1 MSGGDSGAHEGL
13 KIGRALESARKA
25 RGLSLKEAEEETK
38 IRAGYLA
45 ELELENFGV
54 LPAVYVQGF
63 LRTYANFLQLDG
75 EAMVRELKRQ
85 QGTREE
91 PPLYVG
97 PEEDDSLD
105 DILAALGSVGTK
117 EQDTTGDE
125 EDQSSPLL
133 PAALAG
139 YVYLGL
145 AVVLVLAVAVLALT
159 LAGDGRPSAVS
170 QVREPLTSQAPET
183 SPPDIE
189 ENAGTKQP
197 EQEEEQRAE
206 KEDPERPA
214 GTEAAKEEDEKTE
227 QASWTGQDRDDIR
240 PVQNTAS
247 ATASAAPDRDAEER
261 ASAEPPR
268 RNSAPARQSSAAP
281 QPSPS
286 PAPQPS
292 PSPAPQPSPSPA
304 PQPSPSPAG
313 QPGGAPSGGNS
324 SPPPGNDG
332 QLEVRVAAG
341 AKDPVRLTGGP
352 FDD

>member
-75 EAMVRELKRQ
+75 EAMVRELKRR
-85 QGTREE
+85 QGTKEE

-105 DILAALGSVGTK
+105 DILAALGSAGTT
-117 EQDTTGDE
+117 QQGTTGDE
-125 EDQSSPLL
+125 EHERSPLL

-145 AVVLVLAVAVLALT
+145 AAVLVLAVAVLALT

-170 QVREPLTSQAPET
+170 QVREPLTSRAPAT

-189 ENAGTKQP
+189 ENAGAKRP
-197 EQEEEQRAE
+197 EQEEKQRAE
-206 KEDPERPA
+206 EVKPERTS
-214 GTEAAKEEDEKTE
+214 GSEAAKEGDEKME
-227 QASWTGQDRDDIR
+227 QASWTGQERADIR
-240 PVQNTAS
+240 PVQNSAS
-247 ATASAAPDRDAEER
+247 ATASAVPERDAEKR

-281 QPSPS
+281 QPTPR
-286 PAPQPS
+286 P
-292 PSPAPQPSPSPA
+292 
-304 PQPSPSPAG
+304 
-313 QPGGAPSGGNS
+313 PGGAPSASNSSPPPRGNS
-324 SPPPGNDG
+324 SPPPRSDD
-332 QLEVRVAAG
+332 QIEVRVAVG
-341 AKDPVRLTGGP
+341 AKDPVQLTGGP

>member
-45 ELELENFGV
+45 ELELENFDV

-75 EAMVRELKRQ
+75 EAMVQELKRR

-105 DILAALGSVGTK
+105 DILAALGGVGTK

-125 EDQSSPLL
+125 EDERSPLL
-133 PAALAG
+133 PVALAG

-170 QVREPLTSQAPET
+170 QVREPLISQAPET
-183 SPPDIE
+183 SPPDME

-206 KEDPERPA
+206 KGDPERPA
-214 GTEAAKEEDEKTE
+214 GPEAAKEDDEKTE

-240 PVQNTAS
+240 PVQDTAS
-247 ATASAAPDRDAEER
+247 ATASAAPERDAEER

-268 RNSAPARQSSAAP
+268 RNSAPARQISAAP
-281 QPSPS
+281 QPSPR

-292 PSPAPQPSPSPA
+292 PR
-304 PQPSPSPAG
+304 PAG

-324 SPPPGNDG
+324 SPPPRNDG
-332 QLEVRVAAG
+332 QIEVRVAVG

>member
-13 KIGRALESARKA
+13 KIGRVLESARKA

-75 EAMVRELKRQ
+75 ETMVRELKRR
-85 QGTREE
+85 QGTIEE

-105 DILAALGSVGTK
+105 DILAALGSAGTT
-117 EQDTTGDE
+117 QQGTTGDE
-125 EDQSSPLL
+125 EHERSPLL

-145 AVVLVLAVAVLALT
+145 AAVLVLAVAVLALT

-170 QVREPLTSQAPET
+170 QVREPLTSKAPET

-189 ENAGTKQP
+189 ANADAKRP
-197 EQEEEQRAE
+197 EQKETQRV
-206 KEDPERPA
+206 KVVNTERPS
-214 GTEAAKEEDEKTE
+214 GSKDAKEENERTE
-227 QASWTGQDRDDIR
+227 QASWTGQDRADIR
-240 PVQNTAS
+240 PVHNSAS
-247 ATASAAPDRDAEER
+247 ATASAAQEQDAEKR

-281 QPSPS
+281 QPTPR
-286 PAPQPS
+286 PPGQPS
-292 PSPAPQPSPSPA
+292 
-304 PQPSPSPAG
+304 
-313 QPGGAPSGGNS
+313 GAPSASNS
-324 SPPPGNDG
+324 SPPPRGNSNPPPRSDD
-332 QLEVRVAAG
+332 QIEVRVAVG
-341 AKDPVRLTGGP
+341 AKDPVQLTGGP